1 MKFSDI
7 PARHNWLTLLMAFI
21 VALGLWYTVSVR
33 DRIEA
38 QFTLRL
44 EFKGQPQDLI
54 ITSGLVHSITL
65 RVRGPE
71 ALMRS
76 INTQHLVWAVD
87 LSKIQRGSNTI
98 SLLPQGWSPNLRA
111 FEVIDVTPPRLV
123 VEAEPALERSLPLA
137 VNLQTDF
144 AKGVIEVRD
153 IRTTPEMVLV
163 RGPESTVAGLKS
175 IPVPLRVGATSHR
188 GAHRTQVP
196 LSPPLLVTATP
207 PTVTVQYEVVSSRR
221 TVVLERPIAV
231 SYKGGGELELE
242 PDGFVL
248 EAEIPANLAD
258 NISYL
263 RKLQLHISVPPLEP
277 GASLK
282 VPLEVTLPPG
292 MQLKTA
298 LPGDIAVT
306 RATK

>member
-1 MKFSDI
+1 MRFSDT
-7 PARHNWLTLLMAFI
+7 PTLRNWLTLLMAFI

-38 QFTLRL
+38 QFTFRL
-44 EFKGQPQDLI
+44 EFKGQPQNLI
-54 ITSGLVHSITL
+54 ITSGLVHSMTL
-65 RVRGPE
+65 RARGPE

-76 INTQHLVWAVD
+76 INTQNLVWPVD
-87 LSKIQRGSNTI
+87 LSKIQRGSNI
-98 SLLPQGWSPNLRA
+98 IPLLPQNRSPSFRA
-111 FEVIDVTPPRLV
+111 FEIIDMTPPRLV

-137 VNLQTDF
+137 VTLQTDF
-144 AKGVIEVRD
+144 AKGVIEVRG
-153 IRTTPEMVLV
+153 IRTIPEMVLV
-163 RGPESTVAGLKS
+163 RGPESTMAALKN
-175 IPVPLRVGATSHR
+175 IPVPLRVGATSR
-188 GAHRTQVP
+188 QGAHSAQVP
-196 LSPPLLVTATP
+196 LSPPLLVTTTP
-207 PTVTVQYEVVSSRR
+207 PTVTVQYEVASSRR

-242 PDGFVL
+242 PDSFVL

-263 RKLQLHISVPPLEP
+263 RKLQLHVNAPPLEP
-277 GASLK
+277 GASAT

-306 RATK
+306 RKKK